1 LTPGNGAAAI
11 GSDCSVVPAHDEH
24 PASSKDVLKRIS
36 AVEANLQHATIK
48 PDSRLYV

>member
-11 GSDCSVVPAHDEH
+11 GSDCSVVPAHDER

-36 AVEANLQHATIK
+36 VEANLQHATIK